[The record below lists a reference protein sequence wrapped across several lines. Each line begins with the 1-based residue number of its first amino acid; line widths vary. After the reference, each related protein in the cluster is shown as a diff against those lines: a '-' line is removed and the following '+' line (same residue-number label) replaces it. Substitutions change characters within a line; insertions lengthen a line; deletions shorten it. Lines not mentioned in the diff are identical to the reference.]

1 MKIGILGARGIP
13 ACYSGYDTLVEELA
27 LGLVAQHDTEVVV
40 YCRSNYYQD
49 RPTVWNGIRLVYI
62 PVPKGIKG
70 VESLFHSFVSAL
82 HVLKEGVDVV
92 YFLDPANAPF
102 CAMLRC
108 FGKRVVI
115 HTDGLGWK
123 RRKWGP
129 WARRYY
135 KSVEWACA
143 KVGSALVTDN
153 PAMQDYYKEEYGA
166 ETLFISYGATNRHG
180 VDSDICAELG
190 LTPNQYLLVVARL
203 EPENNTDLVIAEY
216 TRSGVTM
223 PLVVVGDAP
232 YGPEYMKQ
240 LKSLGNERVLF
251 AGRVNDQAKLNG
263 LYQGAYLYIHGHE
276 VGGTNPSLLRAM
288 DAGIAPVVLNV
299 PFNASVVKDSGVVF
313 EKDEGS
319 LVSVLQ
325 RLEANPA
332 EVRRLGQSA
341 SARSLKDFSW
351 DAVAAD
357 HHELFARLAPER
369 AVMTPAPEAK
379 IS

>member
-1 MKIGILGARGIP
+1 
-13 ACYSGYDTLVEELA
+13 
-27 LGLVAQHDTEVVV
+27 
-40 YCRSNYYQD
+40 
-49 RPTVWNGIRLVYI
+49 
-62 PVPKGIKG
+62 
-70 VESLFHSFVSAL
+70 
-82 HVLKEGVDVV
+82 
-92 YFLDPANAPF
+92 
-102 CAMLRC
+102 
-108 FGKRVVI
+108 
-115 HTDGLGWK
+115 
-123 RRKWGP
+123 
-129 WARRYY
+129 
-135 KSVEWACA
+135 
-143 KVGSALVTDN
+143 
-153 PAMQDYYKEEYGA
+153 
-166 ETLFISYGATNRHG
+166 
-180 VDSDICAELG
+180 
-190 LTPNQYLLVVARL
+190 
-203 EPENNTDLVIAEY
+203 
-216 TRSGVTM
+216 M